1 MIDKIRTSNCP
12 SNIQHLFESLLE
24 KRKIVKKQTKA
35 PKTQT
40 RCCPQG
46 SCSGPALWNLVTDEA
61 LSATYP
67 ENTCIQAFADDF
79 IVVAAAESESGL
91 GKLATE
97 ALNIFKDWSDRHGLS
112 ISVDNARFLQV
123 CKLKRGPPP
132 SFGKIDELKGQM

>member
-1 MIDKIRTSNCP
+1 MIDKIRTGNCP

-24 KRKIVKKQTKA
+24 ERKIVKKQTKA
-35 PKTQT
+35 QKTQK

-61 LSATYP
+61 LWATYP

-79 IVVAAAESESGL
+79 IVVAAAESERVL

-112 ISVDNARFLQV
+112 ILVENTRFLQV
-123 CKLKRGPPP
+123 CNLKRGPFHL
-132 SFGKIDELKGQM
+132 FGR